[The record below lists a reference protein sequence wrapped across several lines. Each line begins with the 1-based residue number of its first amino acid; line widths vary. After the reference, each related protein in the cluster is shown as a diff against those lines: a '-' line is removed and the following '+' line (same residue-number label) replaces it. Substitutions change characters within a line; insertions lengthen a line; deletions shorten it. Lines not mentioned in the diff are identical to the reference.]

1 MAATTTNSGIRYE
14 PDENPPVLVAIGTG
28 IQAALV
34 NLGGIVI
41 GAVIVFRIAGQP
53 ESYIPWAIFAALI
66 VSGISTFLQAVRFWR
81 IGAGHVL
88 VMGTSGAFIAV
99 CVTALVEGGPATM
112 ASLIVISSLFQFL
125 LASRLSLLRRIFT
138 PVVSGTVIML
148 IAVAVMPIIFD
159 TLKDVPDGVSPVAA
173 PFAALST
180 LAVIALLVMR
190 APAAWRLWSPIIGI
204 VVGCVVAAP
213 FGLYDFEAV
222 LYSPWVG
229 IPFGS
234 WPGLDLTP
242 GVEFW
247 ALLPAFVVV
256 TLVGAIET
264 VGDGV
269 AIQQVSRRNHRA
281 TDFRV
286 VQGALNADGV
296 GNFLSGLLGT
306 LPNTTY
312 SSSVSL
318 AEVTGIASRRIGV
331 VIGIIFV
338 LLAFFPKATAL
349 LIAIPA
355 PVAAAYITV
364 LLALLF
370 VQGMRMIIQDG
381 VDHRKAIVV
390 GLAFWLGVG
399 FQGGVI
405 FSDMLQGFW
414 AVLLGNGMTAGAVVA
429 IIMML
434 FMDLTSPRR
443 QRLAAE
449 LSPDA
454 LPEIDAF
461 LREFASGND
470 WEDPATQRL
479 AAAGEEALSVLLQEA
494 GSNDAGDKRRLAVSA
509 RSEGDAT
516 EVEFVTTLE
525 GLNMEDHLAYL
536 SELPPEPDEHEVS
549 YRLLYYYASSV
560 RHQKYH
566 GIDIITIQVERIRQ
580 PDSPPDPQ

>member
-1 MAATTTNSGIRYE
+1 MSSNRPSDTVRYE
-14 PDENPPVLVAIGTG
+14 PDENPPILVVVGTG

-81 IGAGHVL
+81 IGSGHIL

-125 LASRLSLLRRIFT
+125 LASRLSWLRRIFT

-159 TLKDVPDGVSPVAA
+159 TLKDVPEDASPIAA
-173 PFAALST
+173 PLAALST
-180 LAVIALLVMR
+180 ILVIALLIMR
-190 APAAWRLWSPIIGI
+190 APPSLRLWSPIIGI
-204 VVGCVVAAP
+204 VVGCTVAAP
-213 FGLYDFEAV
+213 FGLYDLNAV
-222 LYSPWVG
+222 LESAWVG
-229 IPFGS
+229 VPFGS
-234 WPGLDLTP
+234 WPGLELTP
-242 GVEFW
+242 GIEFW
-247 ALLPAFVVV
+247 ALLPAFIVV

-269 AIQQVSRRNHRA
+269 AIQQVSRRNRRA

-286 VQGALNADGV
+286 VQGALNSDGL
-296 GNFLSGLLGT
+296 GNLLSGLLGT

-318 AEVTGIASRRIGV
+318 TEVTGIASRRVGV
-331 VIGIIFV
+331 VIGIIFAV
-338 LLAFFPKATAL
+338 LAFFPKATAL

-381 VDHRKAIVV
+381 VDHRKAAVV

-399 FQGGVI
+399 FQSQVI
-405 FSDMLQGFW
+405 FSDLLGGFW
-414 AVLLGNGMTAGAVVA
+414 GVLLGNGMTSGAIVA
-429 IIMML
+429 ILMML
-434 FMDLTSPRR
+434 FLDFTGPRSKRLTSD
-443 QRLAAE
+443 LN
-449 LSPDA
+449 SDA
-454 LPEIDAF
+454 LIKLEPF
-461 LREFASGND
+461 LREFASARK
-470 WEDPATQRL
+470 WEPESTDRL
-479 AAAGEEALSVLLQEA
+479 AAAGEETIAVLMQEV
-494 GSNDAGDKRRLAVSA
+494 DAGDSDGAHRLTVSA
-509 RSEGDAT
+509 RGDAQSA
-516 EVEFVTTLE
+516 ELEFATTLE
-525 GLNMEDHLAYL
+525 GENMEDQLAYL
-536 SELPPEPDEHEVS
+536 SELPPVPDEHEVS
-549 YRLLYYYASSV
+549 YRLLWYYASSV
-560 RHQKYH
+560 SHQKYH
-566 GIDIITIQVERIRQ
+566 SIDVITISVEASR
-580 PDSPPDPQ
+580 